1 MREQGFPAKNFYELT
16 KLAKPILLC
25 NMRLNERER
34 LDERVDKSFMLLYI
48 LENNLKIIRMKI
60 SSISDSFQ
68 IDLASVK
75 SL

>member
-1 MREQGFPAKNFYELT
+1 MHEQEFPAKNFYELT

-25 NMRLNERER
+25 NMRLNK

-60 SSISDSFQ
+60 SNISDSFQ